1 MLIYDKVNDS
11 TADGWEEN
19 SIRYKKTLKK
29 KTSDV
34 RMKEKIKERLFKYEG

>member
-1 MLIYDKVNDS
+1 MTARLI
-11 TADGWEEN
+11 DG
-19 SIRYKKTLKK
+19 KKIASNIERKIKK